1 MRQNEFGQPIGS
13 ALPGW
18 TPRPV
23 PSRDPM
29 LGRYCRLEA
38 LDPDRHAASL
48 FALHANDG
56 PSWTYMPYGPFADLA
71 AYVAWMKSSCL
82 GDDPLFFA
90 VIDVARQQ
98 PVGVASYLRITP
110 AKGVIEVGHLHFT
123 SLLRQ
128 TPAATEAMFLMMQ
141 RAFDLGY
148 RRYEWKCDSLNE
160 PSHRAALR
168 LGFSFEGIFRQA
180 VVYKERSRDTAWHAI
195 IDSEWPALK
204 IAFEQWL
211 HPDNFDHAG
220 RQRISLSELTG
231 RVRAVFGT
239 HHECNP

>member
-1 MRQNEFGQPIGS
+1 MRYNEFGQPIGFP
-13 ALPGW
+13 LPGW
-18 TPRPV
+18 TPRPT
-23 PSRDPM
+23 PGREPM
-29 LGRYCRLEA
+29 VGRYCRLEA

-48 FALHANDG
+48 FELHADDAK
-56 PSWTYMPYGPFADLA
+56 SWTYMPYGPFLDLPT
-71 AYVAWMKSSCL
+71 YVRWMKSTCL

-90 VIDVARQQ
+90 ILDAVHLRPI
-98 PVGVASYLRITP
+98 GVASYLRITP

-128 TPAATEAMFLMMQ
+128 TPAATESMYLMMQ

-148 RRYEWKCDSLNE
+148 RRYEWKCDSLNA

-204 IAFEQWL
+204 RAFEQWL
-211 HPDNFDHAG
+211 HPDNFDETG
-220 RQRISLSELTG
+220 KQRVSLSKLTAPI
-231 RVRAVFGT
+231 RSSKTLSDA
-239 HHECNP
+239 

>member
-1 MRQNEFGQPIGS
+1 MRYNEFGQPIGF

-18 TPRPV
+18 TPRPA
-23 PSRDPM
+23 PNHEPM
-29 LGRYCRLEA
+29 IGRYCRLEA
-38 LDPDRHAASL
+38 LNPDQHAASL
-48 FALHANDG
+48 FALHADD
-56 PSWTYMPYGPFADLA
+56 PKSWTYMPYGPFSDLA
-71 AYVAWMKSSCL
+71 AYTTWMKSSCL

-90 VIDVARQQ
+90 IIDTAHHR

-110 AKGVIEVGHLHFT
+110 AKGVIEIGHLHFT

-195 IDSEWPALK
+195 IDSEWPALQ
-204 IAFEQWL
+204 IAFERWL
-211 HPDNFDHAG
+211 HPDNFDQEG
-220 RQRISLSELTG
+220 KQRISLSELTAPI
-231 RVRAVFGT
+231 R
-239 HHECNP
+239 NPKTLFDF